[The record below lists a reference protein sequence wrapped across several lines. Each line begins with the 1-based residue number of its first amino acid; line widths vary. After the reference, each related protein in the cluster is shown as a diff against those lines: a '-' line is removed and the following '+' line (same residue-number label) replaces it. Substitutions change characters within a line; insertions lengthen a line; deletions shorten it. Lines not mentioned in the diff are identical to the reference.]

1 MGWGRVGTFNIED
14 MMLQQSTLAA
24 AKRVVRR
31 MEWGWPSIR
40 NLTDWSVDPKE
51 INGLY
56 MDTFSFKAYSC
67 SPNFKCAMTWSHRV
81 CVKHCQPA
89 FGDYFAIAF
98 ALVSWRNVA
107 PVPAWFL
114 ISRSSLISMDEI
126 YASMHHPHDFSPSQK
141 VEGIFTA
148 FLQNFDP
155 ARLEVHDPAALVAC
169 CQQLVECSVGIRPE
183 AWGPGTLCRNTKMF
197 VVSLVVWLSAR
208 TLWQTVEIKCW
219 SLDMFRSLD
228 ILIYSIY
235 INWTSS
241 LSLMIPGCGGV
252 LACHRLP
259 AAARTCCTARGTW
272 NNQQRNGEWMS
283 VEWNRWRFPGGSNWQ
298 PA

>member
-1 MGWGRVGTFNIED
+1 
-14 MMLQQSTLAA
+14 MLQQSTLAA

-40 NLTDWSVDPKE
+40 SLTDWSVDPEE

-67 SPNFKCAMTWSHRV
+67 SPNFKCAITWSHRGKYV
-81 CVKHCQPA
+81 WNIASLLSETTTLPSNLLL
-89 FGDYFAIAF
+89 FLGDM
-98 ALVSWRNVA
+98 L
-107 PVPAWFL
+107 L
-114 ISRSSLISMDEI
+114 RSSMISYLISMDEI
-126 YASMHHPHDFSPSQK
+126 YASSQTHTILAPPKRLK
-141 VEGIFTA
+141 VFTA
-148 FLQNFDP
+148 FLQDFDP

-183 AWGPGTLCRNTKMF
+183 VWGPGAEKHKDVCG
-197 VVSLVVWLSAR
+197 SVVWLSAR
-208 TLWQTVEIKCW
+208 TLWETVEIKYW

-283 VEWNRWRFPGGSNWQ
+283 VEWNGWRFPGGSNWQ